1 MTSRTRVI
9 AILVSAPIIAFT
21 VIGGL
26 LGHAMARADDTYA
39 NLRVFND
46 VVSLI
51 MSNYVE
57 QPNMDSV
64 MRGAMRGLAEGLD
77 SDSAYL
83 TPAQV
88 RQAESSD
95 QIGPADV
102 GIALTHQYYLR
113 VVATRD
119 DSPAAKAGI
128 RPGDFVRLVDSRP
141 TRDMSAVEGQRLLA
155 GAAGSKVKL
164 TIIRGG
170 STTEPHIVEL
180 TREAPQTVDVKSRQQ
195 GPGIGYVR
203 VASFGRRTGEQL
215 RSQIAS
221 LTKSGATRLIID
233 VRNTAG
239 GDLAEGVA
247 AARLFVGSGTIAIR
261 ESRSNG
267 QVKIAAEKGDGA
279 ITVPVTLLVDNG
291 TSGAAEVFAAALGGN
306 KRADLIGERT
316 DRTHRRA
323 GARQASRRQRF
334 VDYIDTLSHASRR
347 AVAGQGPR
355 ARRGGRSA
363 GRRIRRTAAGGRH
376 PSEGYRDAQHQEGRV
391 GEQARSDRHDRP
403 GHRRDKEQRRGHG

>member
-1 MTSRTRVI
+1 MAEEKTMTSRTRFI

-39 NLRVFND
+39 TLRVFND

-57 QPNMDSV
+57 QPNMDNV
-64 MRGAMRGLAEGLD
+64 MRGGMRGLAEGLD

-88 RQAESSD
+88 RQVENGE
-95 QIGPADV
+95 QPGPADV

-128 RPGDFVRLVDSRP
+128 RPGDFVRLVDARP
-141 TRDMSAVEGQRLLA
+141 TRDMSALEAQRLLA
-155 GAAGSKVKL
+155 GPSGSKVKL
-164 TIIRGG
+164 TVIRGG
-170 STTEPHIVEL
+170 STTEPHVVEL

-195 GPGIGYVR
+195 GDGIGYVR
-203 VASFGRRTGEQL
+203 VASFGRRTSEQL

-221 LTKSGATRLIID
+221 LSKAGATRLIVD
-233 VRNTAG
+233 VRNAAG

-247 AARLFVGSGTIAIR
+247 AARVFVASGTIAVR

-279 ITVPVTLLVDNG
+279 VTLPVTLLVDTG
-291 TSGAAEVFAAALGGN
+291 TSGPAEVFAAALAGN
-306 KRADLIGERT
+306 KRAELIGERT
-316 DRTHRRA
+316 VGRTGVQELIKLPDGSALWITSSRYLTPAGVQLQAKGLEPDVVVDQPEGEFGAAAPPDAILQRA
-323 GARQASRRQRF
+323 
-334 VDYIDTLSHASRR
+334 IEKLS
-347 AVAGQGPR
+347 
-355 ARRGGRSA
+355 
-363 GRRIRRTAAGGRH
+363 TKKAA
-376 PSEGYRDAQHQEGRV
+376 
-391 GEQARSDRHDRP
+391 
-403 GHRRDKEQRRGHG
+403 